1 MAIKKGRATDAVA
14 RLFSVTA
21 AEQTHEAYEAH
32 EVKREHHVPETHEAQ
47 EAYEAPHMPDTHEAY
62 EAHEVKREYHMPETY
77 EAHEAYEA
85 PRMPDAQEAYE
96 AHEVE
101 REHRMPETHEAQEA
115 YEAYEARAPKADG
128 AYRAAD
134 TQGKRGKKALRM
146 TMAFSE
152 ENMDYIRT
160 MGKLESGG
168 ATAYVNRLI
177 EADRRKH
184 ADVYRQMKTLR
195 PDA

>member
-21 AEQTHEAYEAH
+21 AEQAHEAYEAH
-32 EVKREHHVPETHEAQ
+32 EVRREHPVPETHEAY
-47 EAYEAPHMPDTHEAY
+47 EAYEASHMPDTHEAY
-62 EAHEVKREYHMPETY
+62 EAHEVKRELHMPETH

-85 PRMPDAQEAYE
+85 
-96 AHEVE
+96 H
-101 REHRMPETHEAQEA
+101 
-115 YEAYEARAPKADG
+115 APKADG

-184 ADVYRQMKTLR
+184 ADVYRQMKSLR

>member
-21 AEQTHEAYEAH
+21 AEQ
-32 EVKREHHVPETHEAQ
+32 P
-47 EAYEAPHMPDTHEAY
+47 HEAY
-62 EAHEVKREYHMPETY
+62 EAHEVKREYPMPETH
-77 EAHEAYEA
+77 EAHEAHEV
-85 PRMPDAQEAYE
+85 PRVPDAQEAYE
-96 AHEVE
+96 AYEDK

-115 YEAYEARAPKADG
+115 YEVRAPKADG

>member
-21 AEQTHEAYEAH
+21 TEQAHEAYEAH
-32 EVKREHHVPETHEAQ
+32 EVKREHPVPETHEA
-47 EAYEAPHMPDTHEAY
+47 HEAY
-62 EAHEVKREYHMPETY
+62 ET
-77 EAHEAYEA
+77 

-96 AHEVE
+96 AHEVK
-101 REHRMPETHEAQEA
+101 RELPVPETQEA
-115 YEAYEARAPKADG
+115 YEAHEGRAPEADG

>member
-21 AEQTHEAYEAH
+21 SEQA
-32 EVKREHHVPETHEAQ
+32 HEAQ
-47 EAYEAPHMPDTHEAY
+47 EAYEAPHMPDTQEAYEAHEAKREHPMPETHEAY
-62 EAHEVKREYHMPETY
+62 EAHE
-77 EAHEAYEA
+77 AH
-85 PRMPDAQEAYE
+85 
-96 AHEVE
+96 
-101 REHRMPETHEAQEA
+101 
-115 YEAYEARAPKADG
+115 APKADG

>member
-1 MAIKKGRATDAVA
+1 
-14 RLFSVTA
+14 
-21 AEQTHEAYEAH
+21 
-32 EVKREHHVPETHEAQ
+32 
-47 EAYEAPHMPDTHEAY
+47 
-62 EAHEVKREYHMPETY
+62 
-77 EAHEAYEA
+77 
-85 PRMPDAQEAYE
+85 
-96 AHEVE
+96 
-101 REHRMPETHEAQEA
+101 MPETHEAQ
-115 YEAYEARAPKADG
+115 EAYEARAPKADG

-177 EADRRKH
+177 EADRRKR

>member
-21 AEQTHEAYEAH
+21 AEQ
-32 EVKREHHVPETHEAQ
+32 P
-47 EAYEAPHMPDTHEAY
+47 HEAY
-62 EAHEVKREYHMPETY
+62 EAHEVKREYPMPETH
-77 EAHEAYEA
+77 EAHEA

-101 REHRMPETHEAQEA
+101 WEHRIPETHEEQ
-115 YEAYEARAPKADG
+115 EAYEARAPKADG

>member
-21 AEQTHEAYEAH
+21 AEQAHEAYEAH
-32 EVKREHHVPETHEAQ
+32 EVKREHPVPETHEAQ
-47 EAYEAPHMPDTHEAY
+47 EAH
-62 EAHEVKREYHMPETY
+62 
-77 EAHEAYEA
+77 EA
-85 PRMPDAQEAYE
+85 PRMPAAQEAYE
-96 AHEVE
+96 AHE
-101 REHRMPETHEAQEA
+101 AQEA
-115 YEAYEARAPKADG
+115 YEDRAPKADG

-184 ADVYRQMKTLR
+184 ADVYRQMKSLR

>member
-14 RLFSVTA
+14 RLFSVPA
-21 AEQTHEAYEAH
+21 AEQAHEAYEAH
-32 EVKREHHVPETHEAQ
+32 EVKREHPVPETHEAQ
-47 EAYEAPHMPDTHEAY
+47 
-62 EAHEVKREYHMPETY
+62 
-77 EAHEAYEA
+77 EAYEA

-96 AHEVE
+96 AHEDE
-101 REHRMPETHEAQEA
+101 REYRVPETHDAQEA
-115 YEAYEARAPKADG
+115 YEAYEVCAPKADG
-128 AYRAAD
+128 AYRSAD

-184 ADVYRQMKTLR
+184 ADVYRQMKSLR

>member
-21 AEQTHEAYEAH
+21 AEQAHEAYEAH
-32 EVKREHHVPETHEAQ
+32 EVKREHPVPETHEA
-47 EAYEAPHMPDTHEAY
+47 H
-62 EAHEVKREYHMPETY
+62 

-96 AHEVE
+96 AHEVK
-101 REHRMPETHEAQEA
+101 REHPMPETHEAYEA
-115 YEAYEARAPKADG
+115 QEAYEARAPKADG

>member
-21 AEQTHEAYEAH
+21 AEQAHEAYEAH
-32 EVKREHHVPETHEAQ
+32 EVKREHPV
-47 EAYEAPHMPDTHEAY
+47 
-62 EAHEVKREYHMPETY
+62 PETY
-77 EAHEAYEA
+77 EAQEAYEA

-96 AHEVE
+96 AHEVK
-101 REHRMPETHEAQEA
+101 REHPVPETHEAQEA
-115 YEAYEARAPKADG
+115 YEAYEAYEVRVPKADG

-184 ADVYRQMKTLR
+184 ADVYRQMKSLR

>member
-21 AEQTHEAYEAH
+21 AEQAHEAYEAH
-32 EVKREHHVPETHEAQ
+32 EVKREHPVPETHEAR
-47 EAYEAPHMPDTHEAY
+47 
-62 EAHEVKREYHMPETY
+62 EAH
-77 EAHEAYEA
+77 EA

-96 AHEVE
+96 AHEAE

-115 YEAYEARAPKADG
+115 YEARAAKADG

-184 ADVYRQMKTLR
+184 ADVYRQMKSLR

>member
-21 AEQTHEAYEAH
+21 AEQAHEAYEAH
-32 EVKREHHVPETHEAQ
+32 EVKREHPVPETHEAQ
-47 EAYEAPHMPDTHEAY
+47 EAYEVPHMPD
-62 EAHEVKREYHMPETY
+62 AHEVH
-77 EAHEAYEA
+77 EAHKVKQKH
-85 PRMPDAQEAYE
+85 P
-96 AHEVE
+96 
-101 REHRMPETHEAQEA
+101 MPETHEAHEA
-115 YEAYEARAPKADG
+115 LVPKADG

>member
-21 AEQTHEAYEAH
+21 AEQAHEAYEAHEGKREHPVPETHEAYEAH
-32 EVKREHHVPETHEAQ
+32 EDK
-47 EAYEAPHMPDTHEAY
+47 
-62 EAHEVKREYHMPETY
+62 
-77 EAHEAYEA
+77 
-85 PRMPDAQEAYE
+85 
-96 AHEVE
+96 
-101 REHRMPETHEAQEA
+101 REHRMPETHDAQEA

-184 ADVYRQMKTLR
+184 ADVYRQMKSLR

>member
-14 RLFSVTA
+14 RLFSVPA
-21 AEQTHEAYEAH
+21 AEQAHEAHEAYEG
-32 EVKREHHVPETHEAQ
+32 KREHPVS
-47 EAYEAPHMPDTHEAY
+47 
-62 EAHEVKREYHMPETY
+62 ETY

-85 PRMPDAQEAYE
+85 PRMPDTQEAYE
-96 AHEVE
+96 AHEDK
-101 REHRMPETHEAQEA
+101 REHRMPETHDAQEA
-115 YEAYEARAPKADG
+115 YEAYEAYEDRAPKADG

-184 ADVYRQMKTLR
+184 ADVYRQMKSLR

>member
-21 AEQTHEAYEAH
+21 AEQA
-32 EVKREHHVPETHEAQ
+32 
-47 EAYEAPHMPDTHEAY
+47 HEAY
-62 EAHEVKREYHMPETY
+62 EAHEVKREYPMPETH

-85 PRMPDAQEAYE
+85 CEVPRMPDAQEAYE
-96 AHEVE
+96 AHEVK
-101 REHRMPETHEAQEA
+101 REHPVSETREAYEAHEA
-115 YEAYEARAPKADG
+115 YEAYTPKADG

-184 ADVYRQMKTLR
+184 ADVYRQMKSLR

>member
-21 AEQTHEAYEAH
+21 AEQAYEAH
-32 EVKREHHVPETHEAQ
+32 EVKREHPMPETHEAH
-47 EAYEAPHMPDTHEAY
+47 EAYEAPHMPD
-62 EAHEVKREYHMPETY
+62 
-77 EAHEAYEA
+77 
-85 PRMPDAQEAYE
+85 
-96 AHEVE
+96 
-101 REHRMPETHEAQEA
+101 AQEA
-115 YEAYEARAPKADG
+115 YEAYEAKREHPVPETHEAYEAYEDCAPKADG

>member
-21 AEQTHEAYEAH
+21 AEQAHEAYEAH
-32 EVKREHHVPETHEAQ
+32 EGKREHPVPETHEAQ
-47 EAYEAPHMPDTHEAY
+47 EAYEAP
-62 EAHEVKREYHMPETY
+62 RI
-77 EAHEAYEA
+77 
-85 PRMPDAQEAYE
+85 PDAQEAYE
-96 AHEVE
+96 AHEDK
-101 REHRMPETHEAQEA
+101 REHRMPETHDAQEA
-115 YEAYEARAPKADG
+115 YEVRAPKADG

-184 ADVYRQMKTLR
+184 ADVYRQMKSLR